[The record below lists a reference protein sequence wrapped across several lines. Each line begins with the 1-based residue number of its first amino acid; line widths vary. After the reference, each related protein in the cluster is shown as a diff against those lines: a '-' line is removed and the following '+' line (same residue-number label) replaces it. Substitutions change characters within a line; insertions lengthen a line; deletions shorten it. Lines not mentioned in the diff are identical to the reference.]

1 MATVHGGPANG
12 QHVPDRLAY
21 NFAFNANRPQSPY
34 YSATHEY
41 EVGDNGDI
49 YWVDIGASSLGSAGP
64 RGWADL
70 QRAVNVSI
78 PTGTSRAKVLTR
90 AAHHKLRQR
99 RRLR

>member
-1 MATVHGGPANG
+1 VAIVHGGPANG
-12 QHVPDRLAY
+12 THVPDRLAY

-49 YWVDIGASSLGSAGP
+49 YWVNIGSSTLGSAGM

-70 QRAVNVSI
+70 QRAVNVAI
-78 PTGTSRAKVLTR
+78 PTGTARAGVLRR
-90 AAHHKLRQR
+90 AAHGKLRQR
-99 RRLR
+99 RRIR